1 MLGANLKYPPGLLQ
15 DLDNLLAFLNGERE
29 RLFAINVLSCLHS
42 FNCNL
47 RMPMVG
53 GHDRDN
59 IDVFAIEDLT
69 IIFVFVSSAALNIC
83 DPLLGP
89 SAVIGID
96 ITNCDTVSEGHGIGT
111 NGIPTTAR
119 TDAAEDRPFVLPKGR
134 RMDRLGIEVRNH
146 PGRSGSCRC
155 GFKKIS
161 TLCSQL
167 AHHVL
172 LAKKGK
178 FKIIIENGV
187 H

>member
-1 MLGANLKYPPGLLQ
+1 M
-15 DLDNLLAFLNGERE
+15 
-29 RLFAINVLSCLHS
+29 
-42 FNCNL
+42 
-47 RMPMVG
+47 
-53 GHDRDN
+53 
-59 IDVFAIEDLT
+59 
-69 IIFVFVSSAALNIC
+69 
-83 DPLLGP
+83 
-89 SAVIGID
+89 IGID
-96 ITNCDTVSEGHGIGT
+96 ITNRDTVSEGHGIGT

-119 TDAAEDRPFVLPKGR
+119 TDAAEDRPFILPKGR

-155 GFKKIS
+155 GFKKVS